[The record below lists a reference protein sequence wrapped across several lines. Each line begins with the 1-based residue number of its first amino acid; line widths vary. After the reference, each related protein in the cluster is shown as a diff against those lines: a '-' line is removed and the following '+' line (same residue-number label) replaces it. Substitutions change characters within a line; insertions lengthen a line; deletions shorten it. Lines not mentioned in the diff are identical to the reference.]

1 VIFVRFVVWS
11 VVAGYNYL
19 LIVIANRRHA
29 PPGPPARPGSCASER
44 ERLSS
49 KLPALTTAASPDGQA
64 HGQRT
69 GSAKNQ
75 VRQLVKHGLFSS
87 FPHLF
92 KCRLPYMHKEYQI
105 QPCKGD
111 QMNRF
116 ADLREKILPL
126 LRPYVKRIAVFG
138 SFARGEETPE
148 SDIDLLVELKA
159 PEKRPRLG
167 LGWFS
172 LEEEL
177 SRIMGRDVELIAE
190 GSLSPY
196 LRPYAEKDL
205 VLLYEER

>member
-1 VIFVRFVVWS
+1 
-11 VVAGYNYL
+11 
-19 LIVIANRRHA
+19 
-29 PPGPPARPGSCASER
+29 
-44 ERLSS
+44 
-49 KLPALTTAASPDGQA
+49 
-64 HGQRT
+64 
-69 GSAKNQ
+69 
-75 VRQLVKHGLFSS
+75 
-87 FPHLF
+87 
-92 KCRLPYMHKEYQI
+92 MHKEYQI

-116 ADLREKILPL
+116 VDLREKILPL

-196 LRPYAEKDL
+196 LRPYAEKDM